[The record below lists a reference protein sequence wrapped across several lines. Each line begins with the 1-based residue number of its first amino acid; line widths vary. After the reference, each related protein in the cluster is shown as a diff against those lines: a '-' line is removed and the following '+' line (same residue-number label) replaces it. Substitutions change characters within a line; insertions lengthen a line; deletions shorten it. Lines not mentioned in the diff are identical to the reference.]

1 MRLCSAYSDV
11 MKIMLIA
18 ATVLAVVPLVLA
30 CFMPNWY
37 LGDRQNA
44 VDAADLKG
52 ERVVNPG
59 QASSSQQPPVEQEPV
74 GGSSRT
80 SMRRDSQPKKLTSR
94 LSGVYLEAH
103 KI

>member
-1 MRLCSAYSDV
+1 MLAKNRPLTRPFPSSPPRSRSAAYSDV

-59 QASSSQQPPVEQEPV
+59 QASSSQQPPVEQEQRDEKSSPV
-74 GGSSRT
+74 
-80 SMRRDSQPKKLTSR
+80 
-94 LSGVYLEAH
+94 
-103 KI
+103 

>member
-1 MRLCSAYSDV
+1 

-52 ERVVNPG
+52 ERGVVPG
-59 QASSSQQPPVEQEPV
+59 QAPSSQQAQAQAQEQEQRDEKSSPV
-74 GGSSRT
+74 
-80 SMRRDSQPKKLTSR
+80 
-94 LSGVYLEAH
+94 
-103 KI
+103 